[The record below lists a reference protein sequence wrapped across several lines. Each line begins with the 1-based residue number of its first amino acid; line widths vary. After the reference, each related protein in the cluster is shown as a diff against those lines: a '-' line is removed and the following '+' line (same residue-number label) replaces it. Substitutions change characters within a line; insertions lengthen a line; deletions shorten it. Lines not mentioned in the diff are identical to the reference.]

1 MHPLNDAVD
10 ALPLDE
16 LLGELLLDE
25 PPDEL
30 LPHAAASSAS
40 TLSAAAAG
48 MERLTESSYFDGVRS
63 AIPGA
68 DPPAAT
74 RVNRLVDPERPA
86 LRCPQVRPG
95 RPAAEAATT

>member
-10 ALPLDE
+10 ALDE
-16 LLGELLLDE
+16 LLLGELLPDE

-48 MERLTESSYFDGVRS
+48 MERLTESSYFQNDPLCDVRRL
-63 AIPGA
+63 
-68 DPPAAT
+68 DP
-74 RVNRLVDPERPA
+74 VDP
-86 LRCPQVRPG
+86 LRKPRRRDAAVPLPNRNPPISG
-95 RPAAEAATT
+95 REW

>member
-10 ALPLDE
+10 ALLDE

-48 MERLTESSYFDGVRS
+48 MERLTESSYFDGSVPR
-63 AIPGA
+63 
-68 DPPAAT
+68 
-74 RVNRLVDPERPA
+74 
-86 LRCPQVRPG
+86 
-95 RPAAEAATT
+95 